1 MRKEEIL
8 AACLMDNDLEAKQG
22 RRARRRRAIV
32 VALAFE
38 AVLVVWLLLWPI
50 LTPGGPPPDVVIL
63 PRITPNFTPSQI
75 HRQPPRPVAS
85 SIVSFSTPIFSPLRP
100 PSQIPS
106 TIPTP
111 APGLAPPAIG
121 NGAPVIPGEIS
132 GLPSGL
138 GDGNSVISAPPQ
150 PPRMIRRSEGVQSG
164 MLIHRIEPQYPA
176 IAKIA
181 RVSGTVELRAI
192 IGRDGSVSS
201 IEVLIGNPL
210 LARAAVEAARQ
221 WRYRPTILDGE
232 AVEVETRITVNFVL
246 GQ

>member
-1 MRKEEIL
+1 
-8 AACLMDNDLEAKQG
+8 
-22 RRARRRRAIV
+22 
-32 VALAFE
+32 
-38 AVLVVWLLLWPI
+38 
-50 LTPGGPPPDVVIL
+50 
-63 PRITPNFTPSQI
+63 
-75 HRQPPRPVAS
+75 
-85 SIVSFSTPIFSPLRP
+85 
-100 PSQIPS
+100 
-106 TIPTP
+106 
-111 APGLAPPAIG
+111 
-121 NGAPVIPGEIS
+121 
-132 GLPSGL
+132 
-138 GDGNSVISAPPQ
+138 
-150 PPRMIRRSEGVQSG
+150 

-201 IEVLIGNPL
+201 IEVLSGNPL

>member
-63 PRITPNFTPSQI
+63 PKIIPEFTRSRSN
-75 HRQPPRPVAS
+75 RQPLRSAAS
-85 SIVSFSTPIFSPLRP
+85 RMVSFSTPIFSPLRP

-138 GDGNSVISAPPQ
+138 GDGNSVISAPP

-210 LARAAVEAARQ
+210 LTRAAVEAARQ

>member
-1 MRKEEIL
+1 
-8 AACLMDNDLEAKQG
+8 
-22 RRARRRRAIV
+22 
-32 VALAFE
+32 
-38 AVLVVWLLLWPI
+38 
-50 LTPGGPPPDVVIL
+50 
-63 PRITPNFTPSQI
+63 
-75 HRQPPRPVAS
+75 
-85 SIVSFSTPIFSPLRP
+85 
-100 PSQIPS
+100 
-106 TIPTP
+106 
-111 APGLAPPAIG
+111 
-121 NGAPVIPGEIS
+121 
-132 GLPSGL
+132 
-138 GDGNSVISAPPQ
+138 
-150 PPRMIRRSEGVQSG
+150 